1 MLSNIVFQLKHTNIR
16 MYVSCAMLT
25 NTQHG
30 VSVENIMTSFRPR
43 VSNECRVQF
52 AEFTSD
58 FSGIA

>member
-1 MLSNIVFQLKHTNIR
+1 MLSNIVFQLKHTNTR
-16 MYVSCAMLT
+16 MYVSAMLT

-30 VSVENIMTSFRPR
+30 VSIENIMTSFRPR